1 MKKKILK
8 SLGITISLIMIMQ
21 STFVFETSEKE
32 QLQNQKDKNDQ
43 LIEHYNKKQ
52 DELEAQKSATMKS
65 VEDLM
70 GKISESESEIDLL
83 ESKVNDLQ
91 AKIK

>member
-8 SLGITISLIMIMQ
+8 TLGITISLIMIMQ
-21 STFVFETSEKE
+21 STFVFATSEKE

-43 LIEHYNKKQ
+43 LIEQYKKKQ

-65 VEDLM
+65 V
-70 GKISESESEIDLL
+70 
-83 ESKVNDLQ
+83 
-91 AKIK
+91 